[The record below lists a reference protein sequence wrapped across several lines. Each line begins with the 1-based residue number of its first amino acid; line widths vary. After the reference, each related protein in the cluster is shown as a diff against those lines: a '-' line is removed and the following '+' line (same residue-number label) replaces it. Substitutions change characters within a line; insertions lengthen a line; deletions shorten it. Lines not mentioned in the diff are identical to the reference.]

1 MYHLSFGADSKW
13 KHNDWTNFLLLRGTQ
28 HTCYRDA

>member
-13 KHNDWTNFLLLRGTQ
+13 KHND
-28 HTCYRDA
+28 